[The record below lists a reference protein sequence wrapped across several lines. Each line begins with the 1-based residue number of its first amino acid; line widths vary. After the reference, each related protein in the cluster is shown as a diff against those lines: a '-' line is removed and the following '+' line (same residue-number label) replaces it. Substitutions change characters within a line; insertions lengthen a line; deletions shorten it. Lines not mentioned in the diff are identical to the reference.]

1 MWVCF
6 AASLLRM
13 KCFAWIYLQARRSHA
28 TVPTIPDPKRRML
41 PGSGVV
47 PEPAESRTVNDSNP
61 IVPVDWNACEGAT
74 RLNVLERSLHVGPR
88 TFITTPLRSK
98 GLEFGLSCSCI
109 LKYASSRGRGNV
121 VIPKGFPRSVG
132 RVESRL
138 LGFPCFP
145 HSVISNGLLW
155 KRVSQNHNHRE
166 GHADRT
172 ASSDSRRTV
181 LVQKCFPLPP
191 IAEVSGMD
199 PR

>member
-1 MWVCF
+1 
-6 AASLLRM
+6 M

-109 LKYASSRGRGNV
+109 LKYASSRGRGNGGNPEG
-121 VIPKGFPRSVG
+121 ISKECGKSGKPASWLSMLSTLCHFQWPALETRFTKSQSPR
-132 RVESRL
+132 R
-138 LGFPCFP
+138 PC
-145 HSVISNGLLW
+145 
-155 KRVSQNHNHRE
+155 
-166 GHADRT
+166 
-172 ASSDSRRTV
+172 
-181 LVQKCFPLPP
+181 
-191 IAEVSGMD
+191 
-199 PR
+199 